1 MLNKEQQRQLEELN
15 NEDGV
20 QVANVSPRRQA
31 LDVLRAKYEQP
42 EQLVDDAPNA
52 QELLNPNKVNSMLR
66 REGFQLQGQEDKG
79 LLDGLFHLI
88 NKARK

>member
-1 MLNKEQQRQLEELN
+1 MLNKEQQRQLEELDA
-15 NEDGV
+15 EEQS
-20 QVANVSPRRQA
+20 QVSSPRKQA
-31 LDVLRAKYEQP
+31 LEALRAKYEQP
-42 EQLVDDAPNA
+42 EQLVDNTPNA
-52 QELLNPNKVNSMLR
+52 QELLDPNKVNSMLR